1 MCLFLLQSIEEVG
14 GYVLIALNTVS
25 KIRLDNLRI
34 IRGHSLYEKK
44 FALSV
49 IANFN
54 KSTGQGT
61 SELLLNSLTGLPVH
75 PTEQTLTDIFCRIV
89 LFVCFLNILI
99 LAPFPEILKGGIKI
113 SSKLLCNVE
122 TIQWYDIVNVETK
135 PVMELTVASNNPQCT
150 YNC

>member
-1 MCLFLLQSIEEVG
+1 MRLFLLQSIEEVG

-49 IANFN
+49 IANYN

-61 SELLLNSLTGLPVH
+61 SELLLNSLTGLPVC
-75 PTEQTLTDIFCRIV
+75 PNEQKLTDIFCLRG
-89 LFVCFLNILI
+89 FFFLKKRFHS
-99 LAPFPEILKGGIKI
+99 FPEILKGGIKI

-135 PVMELTVASNNPQCT
+135 PAMELPVASNNLQCT